1 MNKCCLSL
9 MCLAILLTGCKE
21 KEQEPVDWDRIVH
34 VDDQQQAEWV
44 APDEGSILSAD
55 INTEESQNIEN
66 QTDQYAR

>member
-1 MNKCCLSL
+1 MNKCCLSF
-9 MCLAILLTGCKE
+9 MYIGVLLTGCQE

-34 VDDQQQAEWV
+34 VDDEQQAEWV

-55 INTEESQNIEN
+55 ADLEESQNIEN